1 MASIKIDSDL
11 RPIGS
16 ELFLDSESYLDE
28 LSADQQI
35 NNIVGGTN
43 PTITRPTFTRP
54 TIIRPTITFPTT
66 FPTTS
71 PVINPV
77 SVVIG

>member
-11 RPIGS
+11 QPIGS
-16 ELFLDSESYLDE
+16 ELFLDAESYLDE

-35 NNIVGGTN
+35 NNIVGGTK
-43 PTITRPTFTRP
+43 PTFTRP
-54 TIIRPTITFPTT
+54 TIIRPTTTFPTT

-77 SVVIG
+77 SVVVG

>member
-16 ELFLDSESYLDE
+16 ELFLDSESYLEE

-35 NNIVGGTN
+35 NKILGGTKP
-43 PTITRPTFTRP
+43 PTKTAIGISGLALNNKT
-54 TIIRPTITFPTT
+54 
-66 FPTTS
+66 
-71 PVINPV
+71 PVAV
-77 SVVIG
+77 SLVVGKIG

>member
-16 ELFLDSESYLDE
+16 ELFLDAESYLDE

-43 PTITRPTFTRP
+43 PTTYIRTVTFTIPVLRPTVIS
-54 TIIRPTITFPTT
+54 IIAI
-66 FPTTS
+66 
-71 PVINPV
+71 
-77 SVVIG
+77 

>member
-35 NNIVGGTN
+35 NNIVGGTK
-43 PTITRPTFTRP
+43 PTTNTGIF
-54 TIIRPTITFPTT
+54 IRPILPIL
-66 FPTTS
+66 PIL
-71 PVINPV
+71 PVLPIV
-77 SVVIG
+77 